1 MFIAVSMVQILPGSA
16 SLVGLSCE
24 KRYVWLTVCPS
35 SDEKPTHFTINQ
47 NLVGSFLLVSL
58 DRQFILLHPG
68 TSFDN
73 CTPQTRTASFSNI
86 LCAFLLFDHLYWP
99 SFAHKKKSFNLIF
112 AENIPSVANIKS
124 LFFPLSRSLTNHICV
139 YVKIVPRF
147 YSNPIN
153 LLEKVNQGAFFLLF
167 WLSSIDWQQNWF
179 QTFSAPPNTIV
190 ILQKKIEICVN
201 VYLVFW

>member
-1 MFIAVSMVQILPGSA
+1 MQILPGSA

-58 DRQFILLHPG
+58 DRQFIFLHPG

-73 CTPQTRTASFSNI
+73 CTPQRRTVSFSNF
-86 LCAFLLFDHLYWP
+86 LCAFLLFDYFYWP
-99 SFAHKKKSFNLIF
+99 SFAHKKELHFDICWEYTFCGKCK
-112 AENIPSVANIKS
+112 VVV
-124 LFFPLSRSLTNHICV
+124 FFPLSRSFTVHICV
-139 YVKIVPRF
+139 YVKTVPRF

-153 LLEKVNQGAFFLLF
+153 LLEKVNRERFFF
-167 WLSSIDWQQNWF
+167 
-179 QTFSAPPNTIV
+179 TFSAFFNWLATKLIPNFFCTSQYNCYTPKENWN
-190 ILQKKIEICVN
+190 LCKCLLDF
-201 VYLVFW
+201 LVESLST